1 MSDHN
6 DNETEISDFLSDLD
20 DDRTDSTT
28 ESSSDSFEDKM
39 KKYNED
45 IQSDKALSQAI
56 GAGALLVGGGL
67 ATILTGSSFVL
78 LGVAL
83 TNVAWML
90 SLGGMLGKRLQRINP
105 VGKCLE
111 ILGSQVR
118 RFIPG
123 RLGRQKFE
131 MPHKDPMEQF
141 NDISDEEVEEF
152 RKHEARDL
160 FGAGS
165 SSSSDAAEDGVS
177 LSTDEDPAQS
187 LKRQEDMSDSLMEAL
202 DDIEKASNTKPTFD
216 MHSIFG
222 VDKNDPD
229 LMFGGSSPSSSSDD
243 EDEDNDDDETE
254 QSSSANI

>member
-1 MSDHN
+1 MSDHD

-20 DDRTDSTT
+20 DTSNDSTT

-39 KKYNED
+39 KKYNEN
-45 IQSDKALSQAI
+45 IQNDKALSQAI

-90 SLGGMLGKRLQRINP
+90 SLSGMLGKYLQRINP

-165 SSSSDAAEDGVS
+165 SSPSDAAEDGVI

-202 DDIEKASNTKPTFD
+202 DDMEKVSNTKPTFD

-222 VDKNDPD
+222 VDKDDPD
-229 LMFGGSSPSSSSDD
+229 LMFGGVSPSSSSD
-243 EDEDNDDDETE
+243 EEEDNDDDETE
-254 QSSSANI
+254 HSSSASA

>member
-20 DDRTDSTT
+20 DASTDSTT
-28 ESSSDSFEDKM
+28 ESSSDSFDDKM

-165 SSSSDAAEDGVS
+165 SSSSDTADDGVS

-187 LKRQEDMSDSLMEAL
+187 LKRHEDMSDSLMEAL
-202 DDIEKASNTKPTFD
+202 DDMEKASNTKPTFD

-222 VDKNDPD
+222 VDKDDPD
-229 LMFGGSSPSSSSDD
+229 LMFGGVSPSGSSDD
-243 EDEDNDDDETE
+243 EDEDNDDETE
-254 QSSSANI
+254 RSSLAGA

>member
-1 MSDHN
+1 MSDHD

-20 DDRTDSTT
+20 DASTDSTT
-28 ESSSDSFEDKM
+28 ESSSDSFDDKM
-39 KKYNED
+39 KKYNEN
-45 IQSDKALSQAI
+45 IQNDKALSQAI

-90 SLGGMLGKRLQRINP
+90 SLSGTLGKYLKRINP

-160 FGAGS
+160 FSAGS
-165 SSSSDAAEDGVS
+165 SSSDTVENGVS

-202 DDIEKASNTKPTFD
+202 GDIEKAGNTKPTFD

-222 VDKNDPD
+222 VDKDDPD
-229 LMFGGSSPSSSSDD
+229 LMFGGVSSSSSSD
-243 EDEDNDDDETE
+243 EEEDNDDETE
-254 QSSSANI
+254 HSSSASA

>member
-6 DNETEISDFLSDLD
+6 DNETEINDFLSDLD
-20 DDRTDSTT
+20 DASTDSTT
-28 ESSSDSFEDKM
+28 KSSSDSFDDKM
-39 KKYNED
+39 KKYNEN
-45 IQSDKALSQAI
+45 IQNDKALSQAI
-56 GAGALLVGGGL
+56 GAGTLLVGGGL

-90 SLGGMLGKRLQRINP
+90 SLGGMLGKRLQKINP

-165 SSSSDAAEDGVS
+165 SSSDTAEDGVS

-187 LKRQEDMSDSLMEAL
+187 LKRQEDMSDSLLEAL
-202 DDIEKASNTKPTFD
+202 DDMEKASNTKPTFD

-229 LMFGGSSPSSSSDD
+229 LMFGGVSSSSSSDD
-243 EDEDNDDDETE
+243 EEDNDDDETE
-254 QSSSANI
+254 HSSSTSA

>member
-1 MSDHN
+1 MSDHD
-6 DNETEISDFLSDLD
+6 DNETEINDFLSDLD
-20 DDRTDSTT
+20 DASTDSTT

-56 GAGALLVGGGL
+56 GAGALLVGSGL

-90 SLGGMLGKRLQRINP
+90 SLSGILGKYLQRINP

-165 SSSSDAAEDGVS
+165 SSSSDAAEDDVS

-187 LKRQEDMSDSLMEAL
+187 KRQEDMSDSLMEAL
-202 DDIEKASNTKPTFD
+202 GDMEKASNTKPTFD

-229 LMFGGSSPSSSSDD
+229 LMFGGVSPSSSSD
-243 EDEDNDDDETE
+243 EEEDNDDDETE
-254 QSSSANI
+254 HSSSASA

>member
-20 DDRTDSTT
+20 DASTDSTT
-28 ESSSDSFEDKM
+28 ESSSDSFDDKM

-56 GAGALLVGGGL
+56 GAGALLVGSGL

-83 TNVAWML
+83 TNVAWIL

-165 SSSSDAAEDGVS
+165 SSSSDTAEDGVS

-202 DDIEKASNTKPTFD
+202 GDIEKASNTKPTFD

-222 VDKNDPD
+222 VDKNDFD
-229 LMFGGSSPSSSSDD
+229 LMLGGASSSSSSD

-254 QSSSANI
+254 HSSSASA

>member
-1 MSDHN
+1 MSDHD

-20 DDRTDSTT
+20 DTSNDSTT

-39 KKYNED
+39 KKYNEN
-45 IQSDKALSQAI
+45 IQNDKALSQAI

-90 SLGGMLGKRLQRINP
+90 SLSGTLGKYLRSINP

-160 FGAGS
+160 FGTGS
-165 SSSSDAAEDGVS
+165 SSPDTAEDGVS
-177 LSTDEDPAQS
+177 LSTDKDPAQS

-202 DDIEKASNTKPTFD
+202 GDMEKAGNTKPTFD

-229 LMFGGSSPSSSSDD
+229 LMFGGVSSSSSSD

-254 QSSSANI
+254 HSSSTSA

>member
-1 MSDHN
+1 MSDHD
-6 DNETEISDFLSDLD
+6 DNETEISDFLPDLD
-20 DDRTDSTT
+20 DAGTESTT

-39 KKYNED
+39 KKYNES
-45 IQSDKALSQAI
+45 IQNDKALSQAI

-90 SLGGMLGKRLQRINP
+90 SLSGMLGKYLQRINP

-165 SSSSDAAEDGVS
+165 SSSGTAEDGVS

-202 DDIEKASNTKPTFD
+202 GDMEKASNTKPTFD

-222 VDKNDPD
+222 VDKDDSD
-229 LMFGGSSPSSSSDD
+229 LMFGSVSSSSSSD

-254 QSSSANI
+254 QSSPVSA

>member
-1 MSDHN
+1 MSDHDN
-6 DNETEISDFLSDLD
+6 NETEISDFLSDLD
-20 DDRTDSTT
+20 DASTDSTP
-28 ESSSDSFEDKM
+28 ESSSDSFDDKM
-39 KKYNED
+39 KKYNEN
-45 IQSDKALSQAI
+45 IQNDKALSQAI

-131 MPHKDPMEQF
+131 TPHKDPMEQF
-141 NDISDEEVEEF
+141 NDISDEEVKEF

-165 SSSSDAAEDGVS
+165 SSSDTVGDGVS
-177 LSTDEDPAQS
+177 LSADEDPAQS

-202 DDIEKASNTKPTFD
+202 GDMEKASNTKPTFD

-222 VDKNDPD
+222 VDKDDPD
-229 LMFGGSSPSSSSDD
+229 LMFGGTSSSISSDD
-243 EDEDNDDDETE
+243 EEDNDDDETE
-254 QSSSANI
+254 RSSSASA

>member
-1 MSDHN
+1 MSDHDN
-6 DNETEISDFLSDLD
+6 NETEISDFLSDLD
-20 DDRTDSTT
+20 DASTDSTT

-90 SLGGMLGKRLQRINP
+90 SLSGMLGKYLQRINP

-165 SSSSDAAEDGVS
+165 SSSDTAEDGVS

-202 DDIEKASNTKPTFD
+202 DDMEKASNTKPTFD

-222 VDKNDPD
+222 VDKDDPD
-229 LMFGGSSPSSSSDD
+229 LMFGGTSSSISSDD
-243 EDEDNDDDETE
+243 EEDNDDDETE
-254 QSSSANI
+254 HSSSVSA

>member
-1 MSDHN
+1 MSDHD

-20 DDRTDSTT
+20 DTSNDSTT

-39 KKYNED
+39 KKYNEN
-45 IQSDKALSQAI
+45 IQNDKALSQAI

-90 SLGGMLGKRLQRINP
+90 SLSGTLGKYLRSINP

-165 SSSSDAAEDGVS
+165 SSPSDAAEDGVI

-202 DDIEKASNTKPTFD
+202 DDMEKVSNTKPTFD

-222 VDKNDPD
+222 VDKDDPD
-229 LMFGGSSPSSSSDD
+229 LMFGGVSPSSSSD
-243 EDEDNDDDETE
+243 EEEDNDDDETE
-254 QSSSANI
+254 HSSSASA

>member
-1 MSDHN
+1 MSDHDN
-6 DNETEISDFLSDLD
+6 NETEISDFLSDLD
-20 DDRTDSTT
+20 DASTDSTT
-28 ESSSDSFEDKM
+28 ESSSDSFDDKM
-39 KKYNED
+39 KKYNEN
-45 IQSDKALSQAI
+45 IQNDKALSQAI

-90 SLGGMLGKRLQRINP
+90 SLSGTLGKFLRRINP

-165 SSSSDAAEDGVS
+165 SSSSDTAEDGVS

-187 LKRQEDMSDSLMEAL
+187 LKRQEDMSDSLIEAL
-202 DDIEKASNTKPTFD
+202 DDMEKASNTKPTFD

-229 LMFGGSSPSSSSDD
+229 LMFSGVSPSSSSDD
-243 EDEDNDDDETE
+243 EDEDNDDETE
-254 QSSSANI
+254 RSSLAGA

>member
-1 MSDHN
+1 MSDHD

-20 DDRTDSTT
+20 YASTDSTT

-131 MPHKDPMEQF
+131 MPRKDPMEQF

-202 DDIEKASNTKPTFD
+202 GDMEKASNTKPTFD

-229 LMFGGSSPSSSSDD
+229 LMFGGVSPNSSSD
-243 EDEDNDDDETE
+243 EEEDNDDDETE
-254 QSSSANI
+254 HSSSASA

>member
-1 MSDHN
+1 MSDHD
-6 DNETEISDFLSDLD
+6 DNETEISDFLFDLD
-20 DDRTDSTT
+20 DTSNDSTT

-39 KKYNED
+39 KKYNEN
-45 IQSDKALSQAI
+45 IQNDKALSQAI

-90 SLGGMLGKRLQRINP
+90 SLSGTLGKYLRSINP

-165 SSSSDAAEDGVS
+165 SSPSDAAEDVVI

-202 DDIEKASNTKPTFD
+202 DDMEKVSNTKPTFD

-222 VDKNDPD
+222 VDKDDPD
-229 LMFGGSSPSSSSDD
+229 LMFGGVSPSSSSD
-243 EDEDNDDDETE
+243 EEEDNDDDETE
-254 QSSSANI
+254 HSSSASA

>member
-1 MSDHN
+1 MSDHD

-20 DDRTDSTT
+20 YASTDSTT

-45 IQSDKALSQAI
+45 IQSDKAL
-56 GAGALLVGGGL
+56 ALLVGGGL

-202 DDIEKASNTKPTFD
+202 GDMEKASNTKPTFD

-229 LMFGGSSPSSSSDD
+229 LMFGGVSPNSSSD
-243 EDEDNDDDETE
+243 EEEDNDDDKTE
-254 QSSSANI
+254 HSSSASA

>member
-1 MSDHN
+1 MSDHD

-20 DDRTDSTT
+20 YASTDSTT

-160 FGAGS
+160 FGTGS
-165 SSSSDAAEDGVS
+165 SSPDTAEDGVS

-202 DDIEKASNTKPTFD
+202 GDMEKAGNTKPTFD

-229 LMFGGSSPSSSSDD
+229 LMFGGVSSSSSSD

-254 QSSSANI
+254 HSSSTSA

>member
-1 MSDHN
+1 MSDHD

-20 DDRTDSTT
+20 DASTDSTT
-28 ESSSDSFEDKM
+28 ESSSDSFDDKM
-39 KKYNED
+39 KKYNEN
-45 IQSDKALSQAI
+45 IQNDKALSQAI

-90 SLGGMLGKRLQRINP
+90 SLSGMFGKYLQRINP

-165 SSSSDAAEDGVS
+165 SSSDTVENGVS

-187 LKRQEDMSDSLMEAL
+187 LKRQEDMSDSLMKAL
-202 DDIEKASNTKPTFD
+202 GDIEKAGNTKPTFD

-222 VDKNDPD
+222 VDKDDPD
-229 LMFGGSSPSSSSDD
+229 LMFGGVSSSSSSD
-243 EDEDNDDDETE
+243 EEEDNDDETE
-254 QSSSANI
+254 HSSSASA

>member
-1 MSDHN
+1 MSDHD

-20 DDRTDSTT
+20 DASTDSTT

-90 SLGGMLGKRLQRINP
+90 SLSGTLGKYLRRINP

-160 FGAGS
+160 FGTGS
-165 SSSSDAAEDGVS
+165 SSPDTAEDGVS

-202 DDIEKASNTKPTFD
+202 GDMEKAGNTKPTFD

-229 LMFGGSSPSSSSDD
+229 LMFGGVSSSSSSD

-254 QSSSANI
+254 HSSSTSA

>member
-1 MSDHN
+1 MSDHD

-20 DDRTDSTT
+20 DASTDSTT
-28 ESSSDSFEDKM
+28 ESSSDSFDDKM

-45 IQSDKALSQAI
+45 VQNDKALSQAI

-90 SLGGMLGKRLQRINP
+90 SLSGMFGKHLQRINP

-111 ILGSQVR
+111 LLGSQVR

-160 FGAGS
+160 FGTGS
-165 SSSSDAAEDGVS
+165 SSPDTAEDGVS

-202 DDIEKASNTKPTFD
+202 GDMEKAGNTKPTFD

-229 LMFGGSSPSSSSDD
+229 LMFGGVSSSSSSD

-254 QSSSANI
+254 HSSSTSA

>member
-20 DDRTDSTT
+20 DDSTDSTT

-160 FGAGS
+160 FGTGS
-165 SSSSDAAEDGVS
+165 SSPDTAEDGVS

-202 DDIEKASNTKPTFD
+202 GDMEKASNTKPTFD

-222 VDKNDPD
+222 VDKDDPD
-229 LMFGGSSPSSSSDD
+229 LMFGGTSPSSSSD
-243 EDEDNDDDETE
+243 EEEDNDDDEAE
-254 QSSSANI
+254 HLSSASA

>member
-1 MSDHN
+1 MSDHDN
-6 DNETEISDFLSDLD
+6 NETEINDFLSDLD
-20 DDRTDSTT
+20 DASTDSTT
-28 ESSSDSFEDKM
+28 ESSFDSFEDKM

-160 FGAGS
+160 FGTGS
-165 SSSSDAAEDGVS
+165 SSPDTAEDGVS

-202 DDIEKASNTKPTFD
+202 GDMEKAGNTKPTFD

-229 LMFGGSSPSSSSDD
+229 LMFGGVSSSSSSD

-254 QSSSANI
+254 HSSSTSA

>member
-1 MSDHN
+1 MSDHDN
-6 DNETEISDFLSDLD
+6 NETEINDFLSDLD
-20 DDRTDSTT
+20 DASTDSTT

-111 ILGSQVR
+111 LLGSQVR

-160 FGAGS
+160 FGTGS
-165 SSSSDAAEDGVS
+165 SSPDTAEDGVS

-202 DDIEKASNTKPTFD
+202 GDMEKAGNTKPTFD

-229 LMFGGSSPSSSSDD
+229 LMFGGVSSSSSSD

-254 QSSSANI
+254 HSSSTSA

>member
-1 MSDHN
+1 MSDHD

-20 DDRTDSTT
+20 DTSNDSTT

-39 KKYNED
+39 KKYNEN
-45 IQSDKALSQAI
+45 IQNDKALSQAI

-90 SLGGMLGKRLQRINP
+90 SLSGTLGKYLRSINP

-165 SSSSDAAEDGVS
+165 SSSSDTAEDGVS

-187 LKRQEDMSDSLMEAL
+187 LKRQEDMSDSLIEAL
-202 DDIEKASNTKPTFD
+202 DDMEKASNTKPTFD

-229 LMFGGSSPSSSSDD
+229 LMFSGVSPSSSSDD
-243 EDEDNDDDETE
+243 EDEDNDDETE
-254 QSSSANI
+254 RSSLAGA

>member
-1 MSDHN
+1 MSDHDN
-6 DNETEISDFLSDLD
+6 NETEINDFLSDLD
-20 DDRTDSTT
+20 DASTDSTT

-123 RLGRQKFE
+123 RLGRQKFK

-160 FGAGS
+160 FGTGS
-165 SSSSDAAEDGVS
+165 SSPDTAEDGVS

-202 DDIEKASNTKPTFD
+202 GDMEKAGNTKPTFD

-229 LMFGGSSPSSSSDD
+229 LMFGGVSSSSSSD
-243 EDEDNDDDETE
+243 EEEDNDDETE
-254 QSSSANI
+254 HSSSANS

>member
-1 MSDHN
+1 MSDHD

-20 DDRTDSTT
+20 DASTDSTS

-39 KKYNED
+39 KKYNES
-45 IQSDKALSQAI
+45 IQNDKALSQAI

-165 SSSSDAAEDGVS
+165 SSSSDTAEDGVS

-202 DDIEKASNTKPTFD
+202 GDMEKASNTKTTFD
-216 MHSIFG
+216 MYSIFG

-229 LMFGGSSPSSSSDD
+229 LMFGGVSPSSSSD
-243 EDEDNDDDETE
+243 EEEDNDDDETE
-254 QSSSANI
+254 HSSSASA

>member
-1 MSDHN
+1 MSDRDN
-6 DNETEISDFLSDLD
+6 NETEISDFLSDLD
-20 DDRTDSTT
+20 DDSTDSTT
-28 ESSSDSFEDKM
+28 ESSSDSFDDKM

-111 ILGSQVR
+111 ILGSHVR

-165 SSSSDAAEDGVS
+165 SSSDAAEDSVS

-202 DDIEKASNTKPTFD
+202 GDMEKASNTKPTFD

-222 VDKNDPD
+222 VDKNDLD
-229 LMFGGSSPSSSSDD
+229 LMLGGASSSSSSD
-243 EDEDNDDDETE
+243 EEEDNDNDETE
-254 QSSSANI
+254 SSSSASA

>member
-1 MSDHN
+1 MSDHD

-20 DDRTDSTT
+20 DDSTDSTS
-28 ESSSDSFEDKM
+28 EPSSDSFEDKM
-39 KKYNED
+39 KKYEEN
-45 IQSDKALSQAI
+45 IQNDKALSQAI

-90 SLGGMLGKRLQRINP
+90 SLSGTLVKYLRRINP

-177 LSTDEDPAQS
+177 LSTDEDPAQP

-202 DDIEKASNTKPTFD
+202 GDMEKASNTKPTFD

-229 LMFGGSSPSSSSDD
+229 LMFGGVSPSSSSD
-243 EDEDNDDDETE
+243 EEEDNDDDETE
-254 QSSSANI
+254 RSSSASA

>member
-1 MSDHN
+1 MSDHD
-6 DNETEISDFLSDLD
+6 DNETEINDFLSDLD
-20 DDRTDSTT
+20 DASTDSTT

-165 SSSSDAAEDGVS
+165 SSSSDTA
-177 LSTDEDPAQS
+177 EDPAQS

-202 DDIEKASNTKPTFD
+202 DDMEKASNTKPTFD

-222 VDKNDPD
+222 VDKDDPD
-229 LMFGGSSPSSSSDD
+229 LMFGGVSSSSSSD
-243 EDEDNDDDETE
+243 EEEYNDDDETE
-254 QSSSANI
+254 HSSSVSA

>member
-1 MSDHN
+1 MSDHD

-20 DDRTDSTT
+20 DVSTDSAS

-45 IQSDKALSQAI
+45 VQSDKALSQAI
-56 GAGALLVGGGL
+56 GAGSLLVGGGL

-90 SLGGMLGKRLQRINP
+90 SLSGMFGKHLQRINP

-111 ILGSQVR
+111 LLGSQVR

-160 FGAGS
+160 LGTGS
-165 SSSSDAAEDGVS
+165 SSPDTAEDGVS

-202 DDIEKASNTKPTFD
+202 GDMEKAGNTKPTFD

-229 LMFGGSSPSSSSDD
+229 LMFGGVSSSSSSD

-254 QSSSANI
+254 HSSSTSA

>member
-20 DDRTDSTT
+20 DASTDSTPD
-28 ESSSDSFEDKM
+28 SSSDSFDDKM

-45 IQSDKALSQAI
+45 VQSDKALSQAI

-90 SLGGMLGKRLQRINP
+90 SLGGMLGKYLQRINP

-165 SSSSDAAEDGVS
+165 SSSSDTAEDGVS

-202 DDIEKASNTKPTFD
+202 DDMEKVSNTKPTFD

-229 LMFGGSSPSSSSDD
+229 LMFGGASPSSSSD
-243 EDEDNDDDETE
+243 EEEDNDDDETE
-254 QSSSANI
+254 HSSSASA

>member
-1 MSDHN
+1 MSDRDN
-6 DNETEISDFLSDLD
+6 NETEISDFLSDLD
-20 DDRTDSTT
+20 DDSTDSTT
-28 ESSSDSFEDKM
+28 ESSSDSFDDKM

-90 SLGGMLGKRLQRINP
+90 SLGGMIGKRLQRINP

-165 SSSSDAAEDGVS
+165 SSSGTAEDGVS

-202 DDIEKASNTKPTFD
+202 GDMEKASNTKPTFD

-222 VDKNDPD
+222 VDKDDPD
-229 LMFGGSSPSSSSDD
+229 LMFGGTSSSISSDD
-243 EDEDNDDDETE
+243 EEDNDDDETE
-254 QSSSANI
+254 HSSSVSA

>member
-1 MSDHN
+1 MSDHD

-20 DDRTDSTT
+20 DASTDSTT

-45 IQSDKALSQAI
+45 VQSDKALSQAI

-90 SLGGMLGKRLQRINP
+90 SLSGMLGKYLQRINP

-165 SSSSDAAEDGVS
+165 SSSSDTTEDGIS

-202 DDIEKASNTKPTFD
+202 GDMEKASNTKPTFD

-222 VDKNDPD
+222 VDKDDPD
-229 LMFGGSSPSSSSDD
+229 LMFGGVSSNSSSD
-243 EDEDNDDDETE
+243 EEEDNDDDETE
-254 QSSSANI
+254 RSSSASA

>member
-1 MSDHN
+1 MSDHDN
-6 DNETEISDFLSDLD
+6 NETEISDFLSDLD
-20 DDRTDSTT
+20 DDSTDSTT
-28 ESSSDSFEDKM
+28 ESSSDSFDDKM

-45 IQSDKALSQAI
+45 IQNDKALSQAI

-165 SSSSDAAEDGVS
+165 SSSDTAEDGVS

-202 DDIEKASNTKPTFD
+202 GDMEKASNTKPTFD

-222 VDKNDPD
+222 VDKDDPD
-229 LMFGGSSPSSSSDD
+229 LMFGGTSSSISSDD
-243 EDEDNDDDETE
+243 EEDNDDDETE
-254 QSSSANI
+254 HSSSVSA

>member
-1 MSDHN
+1 MSDH
-6 DNETEISDFLSDLD
+6 DKNETEINDFLYDLD
-20 DDRTDSTT
+20 DDNTDSTP
-28 ESSSDSFEDKM
+28 EPSSDSFEDKM

-67 ATILTGSSFVL
+67 ATILTGSSFIL

-165 SSSSDAAEDGVS
+165 SSSDTAEDGVS

-202 DDIEKASNTKPTFD
+202 DDMEKASNTKPTFD

-222 VDKNDPD
+222 VDKDDPD
-229 LMFGGSSPSSSSDD
+229 LMFGGVSSSSSSD
-243 EDEDNDDDETE
+243 EEEDNDDDETE
-254 QSSSANI
+254 YSSSVSA

>member
-1 MSDHN
+1 MSDRDN
-6 DNETEISDFLSDLD
+6 NETEISDFMSDLD
-20 DDRTDSTT
+20 DDSTDSTT

-45 IQSDKALSQAI
+45 IQNDKALSQAI

-160 FGAGS
+160 FGTG
-165 SSSSDAAEDGVS
+165 SSSSDAAEDSVS

-202 DDIEKASNTKPTFD
+202 GDMEKASNTKPTFD

-229 LMFGGSSPSSSSDD
+229 LMFGGTSSSISSDD
-243 EDEDNDDDETE
+243 EEDNDDDETE
-254 QSSSANI
+254 HSSSVSA

>member
-1 MSDHN
+1 MSDHDN
-6 DNETEISDFLSDLD
+6 NETEISDFLSDLD
-20 DDRTDSTT
+20 DASTDSTPG
-28 ESSSDSFEDKM
+28 SSSDSFDDKM
-39 KKYNED
+39 KKYNEN
-45 IQSDKALSQAI
+45 IQNDKALSQAI
-56 GAGALLVGGGL
+56 GAGALLLGGGL

-90 SLGGMLGKRLQRINP
+90 SLSGMFGKYLQRINP

-111 ILGSQVR
+111 IFGSQVR

-123 RLGRQKFE
+123 RLGRKKFE

-160 FGAGS
+160 FGADS
-165 SSSSDAAEDGVS
+165 SYSDTVEDGVS

-202 DDIEKASNTKPTFD
+202 GDIEKAGNTKPTFD

-222 VDKNDPD
+222 VDKDDPD
-229 LMFGGSSPSSSSDD
+229 LMFGGVSSSSSSD
-243 EDEDNDDDETE
+243 EEEDNDDETE
-254 QSSSANI
+254 HSSLASA